1 VWTRRRCVLL
11 IEDRGCFVSSLGV
24 LQLFVLLSSYS
35 YTSCRNTALYIH
47 VCGCLIYAWCVSA
60 TTLCNGS
67 KSRRV
72 LDINIRVPH

>member
-1 VWTRRRCVLL
+1 MWTRRRCVLL

-60 TTLCNGS
+60 TTWCNGS